1 MNIEISGS
9 GVILGQRTALPA
21 PSPVI
26 VVQTPVAATSDC
38 ATSTPC
44 PTTTECPTTASCP
57 TTTPCPTCNLQAELD
72 SCRADILKYNFCA
85 QIGNT
90 LNCKNSGRCT
100 HNGDNCVPIL

>member
-21 PSPVI
+21 PSPV
-26 VVQTPVAATSDC
+26 QTPVAATSDC
-38 ATSTPC
+38 PTSTPC

-57 TTTPCPTCNLQAELD
+57 TTTPCPTCNLQTELD
-72 SCRADILKYNFCA
+72 SCRADILEYNFCG

-90 LNCKNSGRCT
+90 VNCNNSGRCT
-100 HNGDNCVPIL
+100 HNGNNCVPIP

>member
-26 VVQTPVAATSDC
+26 VQTPVAATSDYP
-38 ATSTPC
+38 TSTLC
-44 PTTTECPTTASCP
+44 PTTTECP
-57 TTTPCPTCNLQAELD
+57 TTTPCPTCNLQTELD
-72 SCRADILKYNFCA
+72 SCRADILEYLFCG

-90 LNCKNSGRCT
+90 VDCNNSVRCT
-100 HNGDNCVPIL
+100 HNSNNCVPIP